1 MAWGTK
7 VVRFDNGE
15 KVKIGN
21 AVLEEIHAAIIRD
34 YVTTTK
40 EHNKRCNAEET
51 VKIFGEGTYRR
62 WLKVYLMCV
71 NYNLVEFHHFRLL
84 SGQKAPLWQ
93 GLTTLVRVGRYYKH

>member
-34 YVTTTK
+34 YVQTTT
-40 EHNKRCNAEET
+40 EHNRRCAPDD
-51 VKIFGEGTYRR
+51 VMKIFGARTYRR
-62 WLKVYLMCV
+62 WLKVI
-71 NYNLVEFHHFRLL
+71 
-84 SGQKAPLWQ
+84 
-93 GLTTLVRVGRYYKH
+93 

>member
-34 YVTTTK
+34 YLTTTK
-40 EHNKRCNAEET
+40 DATLKKLSQYLENERT
-51 VKIFGEGTYRR
+51 EG
-62 WLKVYLMCV
+62 
-71 NYNLVEFHHFRLL
+71 
-84 SGQKAPLWQ
+84 G
-93 GLTTLVRVGRYYKH
+93 